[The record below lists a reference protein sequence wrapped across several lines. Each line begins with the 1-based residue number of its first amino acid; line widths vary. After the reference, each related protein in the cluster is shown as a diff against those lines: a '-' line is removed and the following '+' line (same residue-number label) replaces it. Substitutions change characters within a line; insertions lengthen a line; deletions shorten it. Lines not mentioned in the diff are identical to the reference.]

1 MRVTMTATLR
11 MKHSFSRQHL
21 VAARHFAHLAT
32 EAEEQN
38 EVSRTLKTEHRAYV
52 TGAIVFSVAFLE
64 ASINELYL
72 EAVDINRT
80 TLSTLTDPQF
90 TILAELWPIVEQTQ
104 ALGKFQIVLASCG
117 CSRFDKGVEP
127 FQGVDSLIKI
137 RNALIH
143 YRPEWDNELDEHK
156 KIHNRVSNKFALNP
170 FTDKSSLWFPHQC
183 LGAGC
188 AKWGIGRVEQFIVEF
203 CQRLGIPSRLP

>member
-1 MRVTMTATLR
+1 MTATLR

-52 TGAIVFSVAFLE
+52 TGAVVFSVAFLE
-64 ASINELYL
+64 ASINELHL
-72 EAVDINRT
+72 EALDGNPKS
-80 TLSTLTDPQF
+80 LSGLTDQQ
-90 TILAELWPIVEQTQ
+90 LAKLKTSKKR
-104 ALGKFQIVLASCG
+104 GKTVLSKYQKVLSICGIPRFKEESGLFQSVKI
-117 CSRFDKGVEP
+117 
-127 FQGVDSLIKI
+127 LIKI

-143 YRPEWDNELDEHK
+143 YRPEWDDELKVHK
-156 KIHNRVSNKFALNP
+156 NIQNRLSGKFTLNR

-188 AKWGIGRVEQFIVEF
+188 AMWSVEQVGQFIVEF